1 MRLILLIVVALTA
14 YGQQDEIRIHVPPPD
29 SLMVELLAGSPMRY
43 ENISSLKG
51 YLEQIEAAL
60 LSEEKRV
67 AVSFPTAALSPWDG
81 NALVLANR
89 ALLEHVSGSASIY
102 AIFTVDYGD
111 KKHSLRY
118 IGKTTKRLARQRIV
132 NHLFRKHEKTGS
144 KLDRV
149 VAHVRDGGAVLIAW
163 VEVDPESIRNY
174 LEEELIDRHREAD
187 WNVGRRSR
195 LHACTA

>member
-1 MRLILLIVVALTA
+1 
-14 YGQQDEIRIHVPPPD
+14 
-29 SLMVELLAGSPMRY
+29 MRY

-51 YLEQIEAAL
+51 YLEQVEAAL

-67 AVSFPTAALSPWDG
+67 AVSFPPAALSPWDG

-89 ALLEHVSGSASIY
+89 ALLEQVSGSASLY
-102 AIFTVDYGD
+102 AIFTAGLGD
-111 KKHSLRY
+111 RKHALRY
-118 IGKTTKRLARQRIV
+118 IGKTTKKLARQRLT

-144 KLDRV
+144 KLSHV

-174 LEEELIDRHREAD
+174 LEEELIHRHPEAD
-187 WNVGRRSR
+187 WKGGFVP
-195 LHACTA
+195 ACTPALRDTSGRP